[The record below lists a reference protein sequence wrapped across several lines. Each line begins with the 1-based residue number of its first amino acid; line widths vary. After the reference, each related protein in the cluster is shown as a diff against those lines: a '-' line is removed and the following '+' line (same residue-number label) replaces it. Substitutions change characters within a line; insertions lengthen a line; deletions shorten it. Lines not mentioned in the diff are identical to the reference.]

1 MYEWLK
7 KNLLS
12 IIIIGAIVFGVY
24 HLISGN
30 VTSRKAEKQLIIAVE
45 KQRDDIR
52 RVEGILSSYE
62 QLDSLYTD
70 IARQLNELTEQ
81 YTIGLNDLRD
91 SVESYR
97 ETVDR
102 TIVITKGNVDL
113 IADSLEL
120 IDLIEK
126 EMDKNYSDSGSD

>member
-1 MYEWLK
+1 MYEFIK

-70 IARQLNELTEQ
+70 IARQLSELTEQ

-102 TIVITKGNVDL
+102 TIVITKGNADL
-113 IADSLEL
+113 ITDSLEL

-126 EMDKNYSDSGSD
+126 EMDKNSSDSWSD

>member
-1 MYEWLK
+1 MYEFIK

-52 RVEGILSSYE
+52 RVEGILSSHE
-62 QLDSLYTD
+62 QLDGLYTD
-70 IARQLNELTEQ
+70 IARQLSELTEQ

-102 TIVITKGNVDL
+102 TIVITKGNADL
-113 IADSLEL
+113 ITDSLEL

-126 EMDKNYSDSGSD
+126 EMDKNSTDSWND

>member
-1 MYEWLK
+1 MYEFIK

-70 IARQLNELTEQ
+70 IARQLSELTEQ

-102 TIVITKGNVDL
+102 TIVITKGNADL
-113 IADSLEL
+113 ITDSLEL

-126 EMDKNYSDSGSD
+126 EMDKNSTDSWSD